1 MLLCLYAYI
10 SWFDLLSSTIYRE
23 MPTSIRILFSSC
35 VPETTP
41 TPFFACTL
49 PWAATLLELQPS
61 ACDPWYTCFHVL
73 CLSSLISSHILLFI
87 RPQMYRELIQS
98 LYTFDWNM
106 EDRVVVAFINLLGQV
121 VSSNPIFLIPSLQML
136 VKNFLPTQAMVVEFS
151 GIVRRWLPLYKICMY
166 LIVVTLCKSQP

>member
-1 MLLCLYAYI
+1 
-10 SWFDLLSSTIYRE
+10 
-23 MPTSIRILFSSC
+23 
-35 VPETTP
+35 
-41 TPFFACTL
+41 
-49 PWAATLLELQPS
+49 
-61 ACDPWYTCFHVL
+61 
-73 CLSSLISSHILLFI
+73 
-87 RPQMYRELIQS
+87 MYRELIQS

-151 GIVRRWLPLYKICMY
+151 GIVRRWLPLYNICMY